1 MKKKMKKED
10 GFTLVEIIFALFCG
24 LALMAAVYMALISG
38 QKSSL
43 ALDSKVTALQG
54 TRAVIETMAMEISM
68 ASFNANFVSN
78 LWRDPA
84 NCGALS
90 PNQAYKGIQ
99 VATATS
105 LTLEMDR
112 NENGLIGDILN
123 DNEVISYVYDIPNQ
137 RMTRSA
143 NCNAATSFLGD
154 IPGNP
159 RSERV
164 INNTLAIPVFRYFN
178 GLGVEIAA
186 ASLPAEIPSIRR
198 IQITLAVETEDID
211 PNTHQRRRMT
221 YSTSV
226 IPRNHAISQL

>member
-1 MKKKMKKED
+1 MKKMKKQN
-10 GFTLVEIIFALFCG
+10 GFTLVEITFALFCG
-24 LALMAAVYMALISG
+24 LALMGAVYMALISG
-38 QKSSL
+38 QKSSM

-54 TRAVIETMAMEISM
+54 TRAVIETMALEISM
-68 ASFNANFVSN
+68 ASFNANFTSN

-84 NCGALS
+84 NCGAIS

-99 VATATS
+99 LATATS
-105 LTLEMDR
+105 LTLEMDL
-112 NENGLIGDILN
+112 NENGVIGDFP
-123 DNEVISYVYDIPNQ
+123 NEVIAYVYDIPNQ
-137 RMTRSA
+137 RITRSA
-143 NCNAATSFLGD
+143 NCGAANSFLGN

-178 GLGVEIAA
+178 GLGVEIPA
-186 ASLPAEIPSIRR
+186 ASLPAQTANIRR
-198 IQITLAVETEDID
+198 IQITLAVETEDVD
-211 PNTHQRRRMT
+211 PNSFQRRRMT

>member
-1 MKKKMKKED
+1 MKKQN

-24 LALMAAVYMALISG
+24 LALMGAVYMALISG
-38 QKSSL
+38 QKSSM

-54 TRAVIETMAMEISM
+54 TRAVIETMALEISM
-68 ASFNANFVSN
+68 ASFNANFTSN

-84 NCGALS
+84 NCGAIS

-99 VATATS
+99 LATATS
-105 LTLEMDR
+105 LTLEMDL
-112 NENGLIGDILN
+112 NENGVIGDFP
-123 DNEVISYVYDIPNQ
+123 NEVIAYVYDIPNQ
-137 RMTRSA
+137 RVTRSA
-143 NCNAATSFLGD
+143 NCGAATSFLGN

-178 GLGVEIAA
+178 GLGVEIPA
-186 ASLPAEIPSIRR
+186 ASLPAQTANIRR
-198 IQITLAVETEDID
+198 IQITLAVETEDVD
-211 PNTHQRRRMT
+211 PNSFQRRRMT

>member
-1 MKKKMKKED
+1 MKKMKKQN

-24 LALMAAVYMALISG
+24 LALMGAVYMALISG
-38 QKSSL
+38 QKSSM

-54 TRAVIETMAMEISM
+54 TRAVIETMALEISM
-68 ASFNANFVSN
+68 ASFNANFTSN

-84 NCGALS
+84 NCAAISG
-90 PNQAYKGIQ
+90 NQAYKGIQ
-99 VATATS
+99 LATANS
-105 LTLEMDR
+105 LTLEMDL
-112 NENGLIGDILN
+112 NENGVIGDFP
-123 DNEVISYVYDIPNQ
+123 NEVVAYVYDIPNQ
-137 RMTRSA
+137 RITRSA
-143 NCNAATSFLGD
+143 NCGAATSFLGN

-178 GLGVEIAA
+178 GLGVEIPA
-186 ASLPAEIPSIRR
+186 ASLPAQTANIRR
-198 IQITLAVETEDID
+198 IQITLAVETEDVD
-211 PNTHQRRRMT
+211 PNSFQRRRMT

>member
-1 MKKKMKKED
+1 MKTMKKQN

-24 LALMAAVYMALISG
+24 LALMGAVYMALISG
-38 QKSSL
+38 QKSSM

-54 TRAVIETMAMEISM
+54 TRAVIETMALEISM
-68 ASFNANFVSN
+68 ASFNANFTSN

-84 NCGALS
+84 NCGAIS

-99 VATATS
+99 LATATS
-105 LTLEMDR
+105 LTLEMDL
-112 NENGLIGDILN
+112 NENGIIGDFP
-123 DNEVISYVYDIPNQ
+123 NEVVAYVYDIPNQ
-137 RMTRSA
+137 RITRSA
-143 NCNAATSFLGD
+143 NCGAATSFLGN

-178 GLGVEIAA
+178 GLGVEIPA
-186 ASLPAEIPSIRR
+186 ASLPAQTANIRR
-198 IQITLAVETEDID
+198 IQITLAVETEDVD
-211 PNTHQRRRMT
+211 PNSFQRRRMT

>member
-1 MKKKMKKED
+1 MEKKMMKKDD

-24 LALMAAVYMALISG
+24 LALMAAIYMAMISG
-38 QKSSL
+38 QKSSM

-54 TRAVIETMAMEISM
+54 TRAVIETMAMEVSM
-68 ASFNANFVSN
+68 ASFNANFTSN

-90 PNQAYKGIQ
+90 PNQAHKGVQ
-99 VATATS
+99 VATGTS
-105 LTLEMDR
+105 LTVEMDL
-112 NENGLIGDILN
+112 NENGIIGDIP
-123 DNEVISYVYDIPNQ
+123 NEVVAYVYDIPNQ
-137 RMTRSA
+137 RITRSS
-143 NCNAATSFLGD
+143 NCLPPTSFLGD
-154 IPGNP
+154 VAGNP

-178 GLGVEIAA
+178 GLGVEIPA
-186 ASLPAEIPSIRR
+186 ASLPAETAHIRR
-198 IQITLAVETEDID
+198 IQITLAVETENVD

>member
-1 MKKKMKKED
+1 MKKMKKEK
-10 GFTLVEIIFALFCG
+10 GFTLVEIIFALFIG
-24 LALMAAVYMALISG
+24 LALMGAIYMALISG
-38 QKSSL
+38 QKSSM

-84 NCGALS
+84 NCVALS

-99 VATATS
+99 VATANS
-105 LTLEMDR
+105 LTVEMDR
-112 NENGLIGDILN
+112 NENGIIGDIP
-123 DNEVISYVYDIPNQ
+123 NEVIAYVYDIPNQ
-137 RMTRSA
+137 RMSRSA

-154 IPGNP
+154 IAGNP

-178 GLGVEIAA
+178 GLGVEIPAVN
-186 ASLPAEIPSIRR
+186 LPAETANIRR

>member
-1 MKKKMKKED
+1 MKKKKKEN

-24 LALMAAVYMALISG
+24 LALMGTIYMVLISG
-38 QKSSL
+38 QKSSM

-68 ASFNANFVSN
+68 ASFNANFTPN

-84 NCGALS
+84 NCGAPS

-99 VATATS
+99 LATATS
-105 LTLEMDR
+105 LTFEMDL
-112 NENGLIGDILN
+112 NENGIIGDIP
-123 DNEVISYVYDIPNQ
+123 NEVISYVYDIPNQ
-137 RMTRSA
+137 RMTRSV
-143 NCNAATSFLGD
+143 NCNAATSFLGE

-178 GLGVEIAA
+178 GLGAEIPA
-186 ASLPAEIPSIRR
+186 ASLPAETANIRR
-198 IQITLAVETEDID
+198 IQITLAVETEDVD
-211 PNTHQRRRMT
+211 PNSFQRRRMT

>member
-1 MKKKMKKED
+1 MKKKKKKEN

-24 LALMAAVYMALISG
+24 LALLGAIYMALISG
-38 QKSSL
+38 QKSSM
-43 ALDSKVTALQG
+43 ALESKVTALQG
-54 TRAVIETMAMEISM
+54 TRAAIETMAMEISM

-90 PNQAYKGIQ
+90 PNQPYKGIQ
-99 VATATS
+99 LATATS
-105 LTLEMDR
+105 LTVEMDL
-112 NENGLIGDILN
+112 NESSIIGDIP
-123 DNEVISYVYDIPNQ
+123 NEVVAYVYDIPNQ
-137 RMTRSA
+137 RITRSV
-143 NCNAATSFLGD
+143 NCLAATSFLGD

-178 GLGVEIAA
+178 GLGVEIPA
-186 ASLPAEIPSIRR
+186 ASLPAETANIRR
-198 IQITLAVETEDID
+198 IQITLAVETEDVD
-211 PNTHQRRRMT
+211 PNSHQRRRMT

>member
-1 MKKKMKKED
+1 MKKMKKEN

-24 LALMAAVYMALISG
+24 LALMGAIYMALISG
-38 QKSSL
+38 QKSSM

-54 TRAVIETMAMEISM
+54 TRAVIETMAIEISM

-99 VATATS
+99 VATGTS
-105 LTLEMDR
+105 LTLEMDL
-112 NENGLIGDILN
+112 NESGIIGDIP
-123 DNEVISYVYDIPNQ
+123 NEVVAYVYDIPNQ
-137 RMTRSA
+137 RITRSV
-143 NCNAATSFLGD
+143 NCGAATSFLGD

-164 INNTLAIPVFRYFN
+164 INNTLLIPVFRYFN
-178 GLGVEIAA
+178 GLGVEIPE
-186 ASLPAEIPSIRR
+186 ASLPAEGPNIRR
-198 IQITLAVETEDID
+198 IQITLAVETEDVD
-211 PNTHQRRRMT
+211 PNSHQRRKMT

-226 IPRNHAISQL
+226 IPRNHAISPL

>member
-1 MKKKMKKED
+1 MKKKKREN

-24 LALMAAVYMALISG
+24 LALMGTVYMALISG
-38 QKSSL
+38 QKSSM

-68 ASFNANFVSN
+68 ASYNANFVSN

-84 NCGALS
+84 NCGAIS
-90 PNQAYKGIQ
+90 GNQAYKGIQ
-99 VATATS
+99 VATANS
-105 LTLEMDR
+105 ITLEMDH
-112 NENGLIGDILN
+112 NESGTVGDIP
-123 DNEVISYVYDIPNQ
+123 NEVVAYVYDIPNQ

-159 RSERV
+159 RSERL

-178 GLGVEIAA
+178 GLGAEIPA
-186 ASLPAEIPSIRR
+186 ASLPAEIPNIRR
-198 IQITLAVETEDID
+198 IQITLAVETEDVD

>member
-1 MKKKMKKED
+1 MKKMKKQN

-24 LALMAAVYMALISG
+24 LALMGAVYMALISG
-38 QKSSL
+38 QKSSM

-54 TRAVIETMAMEISM
+54 TRAVIETMALEISM
-68 ASFNANFVSN
+68 ASFNANFTSN

-84 NCGALS
+84 NCGAIS

-99 VATATS
+99 LATATS
-105 LTLEMDR
+105 LTLEMDL
-112 NENGLIGDILN
+112 NENGVIGDFP
-123 DNEVISYVYDIPNQ
+123 NEVIAYVYDIPNQ
-137 RMTRSA
+137 RITRSA
-143 NCNAATSFLGD
+143 NCGAANSFLGN

-178 GLGVEIAA
+178 GLGVEIPA
-186 ASLPAEIPSIRR
+186 ASLPAQTANIRR
-198 IQITLAVETEDID
+198 IQITLAVETEDVD
-211 PNTHQRRRMT
+211 PNSFQRRRMT

>member
-1 MKKKMKKED
+1 MKKMKKQN

-24 LALMAAVYMALISG
+24 LALMGAVYMALISG
-38 QKSSL
+38 QKSSM

-54 TRAVIETMAMEISM
+54 TRAVIETMALEISM
-68 ASFNANFVSN
+68 ASFNANFTSN

-84 NCGALS
+84 NCGAIS

-99 VATATS
+99 LATATS
-105 LTLEMDR
+105 LTLEMDL
-112 NENGLIGDILN
+112 NENGVIGDFP
-123 DNEVISYVYDIPNQ
+123 NEVIAYVYDIPNQ
-137 RMTRSA
+137 RITRSA
-143 NCNAATSFLGD
+143 NCGAATSFLGN

-178 GLGVEIAA
+178 GLGVEIPA
-186 ASLPAEIPSIRR
+186 ASLPAQTANIRR
-198 IQITLAVETEDID
+198 IQITLAVETEDVD
-211 PNTHQRRRMT
+211 PNSFQRRRMT

>member
-1 MKKKMKKED
+1 MKKKKKQN

-24 LALMAAVYMALISG
+24 LALMGAVYMALISG
-38 QKSSL
+38 QKSSM

-54 TRAVIETMAMEISM
+54 TRAVIETMALEISM
-68 ASFNANFVSN
+68 ASFNANFTAN

-84 NCGALS
+84 NCAAISG
-90 PNQAYKGIQ
+90 NQAYKGIQ
-99 VATATS
+99 LATANS
-105 LTLEMDR
+105 LTLEMDL
-112 NENGLIGDILN
+112 NENGIIGDIP
-123 DNEVISYVYDIPNQ
+123 NEVVAYVYDIPNQ
-137 RMTRSA
+137 RITRSA
-143 NCNAATSFLGD
+143 NCGGATSFLGN

-178 GLGVEIAA
+178 GLGVEIPAA
-186 ASLPAEIPSIRR
+186 NLPGETANIRR
-198 IQITLAVETEDID
+198 IQITLAVETEDVD
-211 PNTHQRRRMT
+211 PNSNQRRRMT

>member
-1 MKKKMKKED
+1 MKKMKKQN

-24 LALMAAVYMALISG
+24 LALMGAVYMALISG
-38 QKSSL
+38 QKSSM

-54 TRAVIETMAMEISM
+54 TRAVIETMALEISM
-68 ASFNANFVSN
+68 ASFNANFTSN

-84 NCGALS
+84 NCGATS

-99 VATATS
+99 LATATS
-105 LTLEMDR
+105 LTLEMDL
-112 NENGLIGDILN
+112 NENGVIGDFP
-123 DNEVISYVYDIPNQ
+123 NEVVAYIYDIPNQ
-137 RMTRSA
+137 RITRSA
-143 NCNAATSFLGD
+143 NCGAATSFLGN

-164 INNTLAIPVFRYFN
+164 INNTLAIPVFRYFD
-178 GLGVEIAA
+178 GLGVEIPA
-186 ASLPAEIPSIRR
+186 ASLPAQTANIRR
-198 IQITLAVETEDID
+198 IQITLAVETEDVD
-211 PNTHQRRRMT
+211 PNSFQRRRMT

>member
-1 MKKKMKKED
+1 MKKMKKQN

-24 LALMAAVYMALISG
+24 LALMGAVYMALISG
-38 QKSSL
+38 QKSSM

-54 TRAVIETMAMEISM
+54 TRAVIETMALEISM
-68 ASFNANFVSN
+68 ASFNANFTSN

-84 NCGALS
+84 NCGAIS

-99 VATATS
+99 LATGTS
-105 LTLEMDR
+105 LTLEMDL
-112 NENGLIGDILN
+112 NENGVIGDFP
-123 DNEVISYVYDIPNQ
+123 NEVIAYVYDIPNQ
-137 RMTRSA
+137 RITRSA
-143 NCNAATSFLGD
+143 NCGAANSFLGN

-178 GLGVEIAA
+178 GLGVEIPA
-186 ASLPAEIPSIRR
+186 ASLPAQTANIRR
-198 IQITLAVETEDID
+198 IQITLAVETEDVD
-211 PNTHQRRRMT
+211 PNSFQRRRMT